1 MHRFKDFLE
10 KIIKYIVLNMLVLEI
25 LSLIPYIL
33 YPFIDGNIYEENI
46 GYFSLLELKIYYFFQ
61 DIYVMTLLFYP
72 YVSLVIIIFFV
83 KMKNISIISF
93 KIGGKKHI
101 FRLSFPS
108 QEILSKRSL
117 KILFITSII
126 IIFISCLY
134 PYSPKINPEQRPVG
148 VDIIYYYKWLKYV
161 DKNND
166 LIKNAFSFLN
176 GSRPLYL
183 ISTYCIKETF
193 KIDPLILN
201 EIYIPIILYLMLI
214 LSIYYMSYKITKRYD
229 IAVLTSFFTATGYQI
244 TIGIYSAFY
253 ANLFALSLLYLS
265 IALILDKSNK
275 HIFFSYILLFLL
287 IFIHPW
293 TLIQGTIFL
302 FILSI
307 INCIDK
313 EIDKRFLKVTITLLI
328 SLIFIFVSLKTFLGL
343 SGIISAL
350 INTGKR
356 VYINPWRSFKEM
368 EYMTKILYGGF
379 IANPLTLLIF
389 LIPFIV
395 LTAQKKLYKVISA
408 WTFTLL
414 PIISYDNVIQ
424 SRLYFNYPIGMVLA
438 IIIIFIFNCIK
449 SPITKKIF
457 LAYIIVLS
465 LNYLLRCL
473 ANLYFLYL

>member
-1 MHRFKDFLE
+1 
-10 KIIKYIVLNMLVLEI
+10 
-25 LSLIPYIL
+25 
-33 YPFIDGNIYEENI
+33 
-46 GYFSLLELKIYYFFQ
+46 
-61 DIYVMTLLFYP
+61 
-72 YVSLVIIIFFV
+72 
-83 KMKNISIISF
+83 
-93 KIGGKKHI
+93 
-101 FRLSFPS
+101 
-108 QEILSKRSL
+108 
-117 KILFITSII
+117 
-126 IIFISCLY
+126 
-134 PYSPKINPEQRPVG
+134 
-148 VDIIYYYKWLKYV
+148 
-161 DKNND
+161 
-166 LIKNAFSFLN
+166 
-176 GSRPLYL
+176 
-183 ISTYCIKETF
+183 
-193 KIDPLILN
+193 
-201 EIYIPIILYLMLI
+201 
-214 LSIYYMSYKITKRYD
+214 MSYKITKRYD